1 MSKRGIIGRV
11 AQLAHANVNAL
22 IDSAEDPQQ
31 VLDELVRSYAI
42 TIAEAEQAVAQ
53 LTGNRRI
60 AEDDQQVDAEV
71 AELWSSAA
79 EATSQTADELRAAG
93 DAADA
98 DAFDNLAKV
107 ALARQLIAEN
117 DIETLQH
124 TITAQTESVQT
135 LANGLDQMQIKA
147 SELEHKRDDL
157 AADARSSRAQP
168 QDQGPV
174 RSVDIMDPASEVDR
188 FREIVR
194 REEARVR
201 GAGEVQAPPPA
212 AQFAGQGDEEA
223 NRTEIEERLK
233 ALKTG
238 RAMASALA
246 RAQDQQDERDQPP
259 RRDQPLRRDQRLAR
273 DQPPRRNQ
281 PFR

>member
-11 AQLAHANVNAL
+11 AQLAHANVNAV
-22 IDSAEDPQQ
+22 IDSAEDPQE
-31 VLDELVRSYAI
+31 VLDQLVRGYAT
-42 TIAEAEQAVAQ
+42 TISEAEQAVAQ

-60 AEDDQQVDAEV
+60 AQDDQQEDAEAAV
-71 AELWSSAA
+71 LWSRAA

-107 ALARQLIAEN
+107 ALARQLVAEH

-124 TITAQTESVQT
+124 TITAQTESVET
-135 LANGLDQMQIKA
+135 LTTGLDQMQFKA
-147 SELEHKRDDL
+147 SELRRKRETL
-157 AADARSSRAQP
+157 VAHVQSPRPQP
-168 QDQGPV
+168 GRQGPV
-174 RSVDIMDPASEVDR
+174 RSVDIMDPASEVVR
-188 FREIVR
+188 FREVVR

-201 GAGEVQAPPPA
+201 GARNSQTSPPE
-212 AQFAGQGDEEA
+212 AQFAGPDDRATNTETGI
-223 NRTEIEERLK
+223 EIEERLK

-246 RAQDQQDERDQPP
+246 RAHDQQHQLDQL
-259 RRDQPLRRDQRLAR
+259 DQPLRPD
-273 DQPPRRNQ
+273 Q

>member
-22 IDSAEDPQQ
+22 IDSAEEPRQ

-42 TIAEAEQAVAQ
+42 TIAEAEHALAQ

-60 AEDDQQVDAEV
+60 AQDDQQIDAEMAV
-71 AELWSSAA
+71 LWSSAA

-124 TITAQTESVQT
+124 TITAQTESVET

-157 AADARSSRAQP
+157 EADARSSRAQP
-168 QDQGPV
+168 QGQGPV
-174 RSVDIMDPASEVDR
+174 GSVDIMDPASEVDR
-188 FREIVR
+188 FQEIVR

-201 GAGEVQAPPPA
+201 GAGDVHSSPPE
-212 AQFAGQGDEEA
+212 AQFASQDDEEA
-223 NRTEIEERLK
+223 NKSEIEERLK

-238 RAMASALA
+238 RAMASARA
-246 RAQDQQDERDQPP
+246 RAQDQQDERDL
-259 RRDQPLRRDQRLAR
+259 PLRRDQRLAPDQPQRR
-273 DQPPRRNQ
+273 DQP
-281 PFR
+281 FR

>member
-31 VLDELVRSYAI
+31 LLDQLVRGYAT

-60 AEDDQQVDAEV
+60 AQDDQQEDAAAAV
-71 AELWSSAA
+71 LWSRAA
-79 EATSQTADELRAAG
+79 EATSHTADELRAAG

-107 ALARQLIAEN
+107 ALARQLVAEH
-117 DIETLQH
+117 DIETVQH
-124 TITAQTESVQT
+124 TITAQTESVET
-135 LANGLDQMQIKA
+135 LTNGLDRMQIKA
-147 SELEHKRDDL
+147 SKLRHERDNL
-157 AADARSSRAQP
+157 VAHARSPRAQAGR
-168 QDQGPV
+168 QGPV
-174 RSVDIMDPASEVDR
+174 RSVDILDPASEVAR
-188 FREIVR
+188 FQEVVR
-194 REEARVR
+194 REEMRVR
-201 GAGEVQAPPPA
+201 GAGDSQASPPEA
-212 AQFAGQGDEEA
+212 RFAGPDDRATDTEI
-223 NRTEIEERLK
+223 EIEERLK

-246 RAQDQQDERDQPP
+246 RAQDQQHQLDQPP
-259 RRDQPLRRDQRLAR
+259 RPD
-273 DQPPRRNQ
+273 Q